1 MIKQLV
7 AGLCLLLA
15 PSLAFSFPIA
25 VSAIGAGL
33 LGALALPAA
42 LLVGAVVIA
51 RKVGAGPLH
60 LMATAIAVVFC
71 VVLMRDYGAE

>member
-51 RKVGAGPLH
+51 RKVGASSSTPYGHGNCSGVLR
-60 LMATAIAVVFC
+60 C
-71 VVLMRDYGAE
+71 VDARLRR